1 MRAKIVLLLVVA
13 ALTVI
18 VVASTIAAPAGAVPK
33 KHGSQLDACPHVE
46 EHNTEVLPHLIWCPP
61 V

>member
-1 MRAKIVLLLVVA
+1 MLLLVVA

-33 KHGSQLDACPHVE
+33 KKHEGDKEDACAIIWLQHSDA
-46 EHNTEVLPHLIWCPP
+46 LPEWCPLQ